1 MIIEKDFDNWKF
13 SSNINK
19 VIRAVLNFFFF
30 FYEKILHAPKAQKA
44 PKSIKSTKCTK
55 RHKDTQAKAQKRK
68 WANEWL
74 FSLYI
79 ILGAFC
85 CCCLFVNVLCF
96 LCSWNSWIAKFKIAL
111 ITSFIL
117 LLAFTQDD
125 NYYPQGF
132 LKECKYIEK
141 EKSD

>member
-1 MIIEKDFDNWKF
+1 MIIEKDCDNWKF

-30 FYEKILHAPKAQKA
+30 FTKRFCTHQKHKKHQKA
-44 PKSIKSTKCTK
+44 LKAPNALKGTKTLRQK
-55 RHKDTQAKAQKRK
+55 HKNAK

-74 FSLYI
+74 FSLYM

-117 LLAFTQDD
+117 LLAFNQDD